1 MTAANYG
8 KLFSGKVTTDDFRA
22 KDFWAETVSNGSYTY
37 YEFVKYKQPEDNIVN
52 NSEEWMIRYQVIP
65 LIRLSEMYLIVME
78 TAELTEANKLYKSY
92 MAEKNALITTDM
104 AREEL
109 NAEILNEYRREF
121 WGEGQMF
128 YAYKRLGVKEMMWK
142 TDREVEEKDYIVSR
156 AIKAVRKVIEN
167 NYTLSIPESSIKSRE
182 YFRIEHDS
190 LARFIKECT
199 ERVIREPEI
208 DDPTT
213 GQFYQIYNG

>member
-1 MTAANYG
+1 
-8 KLFSGKVTTDDFRA
+8 
-22 KDFWAETVSNGSYTY
+22 
-37 YEFVKYKQPEDNIVN
+37 
-52 NSEEWMIRYQVIP
+52 
-65 LIRLSEMYLIVME
+65 ME

-142 TDREVEEKDYIVSR
+142 TDRKVEEKDYIVP
-156 AIKAVRKVIEN
+156 
-167 NYTLSIPESSIKSRE
+167 L
-182 YFRIEHDS
+182 
-190 LARFIKECT
+190 
-199 ERVIREPEI
+199 
-208 DDPTT
+208 PTT
-213 GQFYQIYNG
+213 ESGSN

>member
-128 YAYKRLGVKEMMWK
+128 R
-142 TDREVEEKDYIVSR
+142 SR
-156 AIKAVRKVIEN
+156 SCSLLLRQASTSA
-167 NYTLSIPESSIKSRE
+167 PPSSSR
-182 YFRIEHDS
+182 S
-190 LARFIKECT
+190 CSARSATCA
-199 ERVIREPEI
+199 
-208 DDPTT
+208 
-213 GQFYQIYNG
+213 